1 MLVYEAVCTWGVR
14 GGRNYKRQRG
24 LLAQVV
30 VPCGR
35 NIKPCRMVNELS
47 GKPFTQGYAK
57 VLGKSPNDLQGKFQ
71 KVRNL
76 VAWLSR

>member
-1 MLVYEAVCTWGVR
+1 MSEDELFQMSNWTGRPKVRRR
-14 GGRNYKRQRG
+14 GGM
-24 LLAQVV
+24 AQSV

-57 VLGKSPNDLQGKFQ
+57 VLEKSPNDSQ
-71 KVRNL
+71 
-76 VAWLSR
+76 